1 MWNLTQKF
9 NDLSNVL
16 YLRGG
21 MTTEMLVS
29 EIYPF
34 LNELINGL
42 YQAKNIIN
50 LECDEIQKLFNWMN
64 IIKSKKAADKISL
77 EDEKQ
82 ISLDIQIA
90 YDKVNKSLK

>member
-1 MWNLTQKF
+1 
-9 NDLSNVL
+9 
-16 YLRGG
+16 

-42 YQAKNIIN
+42 YQSKNIIS
-50 LECDEIQKLFNWMN
+50 LECDEIQKLFTWMN
-64 IIKSKKAADKISL
+64 TIKSKKAADKISL
-77 EDEKQ
+77 DDEKQ

>member
-1 MWNLTQKF
+1 
-9 NDLSNVL
+9 
-16 YLRGG
+16 

-34 LNELINGL
+34 MNELINGL

>member
-1 MWNLTQKF
+1 VWNLTQKF

-21 MTTEMLVS
+21 MTSEMLVS

-50 LECDEIQKLFNWMN
+50 LDCDEIQKLFNWMN
-64 IIKSKKAADKISL
+64 VIKSKKAADKISL

>member
-42 YQAKNIIN
+42 LQAKNIIN
-50 LECDEIQKLFNWMN
+50 LDCDEIQRLFNWMN
-64 IIKSKKAADKISL
+64 VVKSKKAADKISL

>member
-1 MWNLTQKF
+1 
-9 NDLSNVL
+9 
-16 YLRGG
+16 
-21 MTTEMLVS
+21 MLVS
-29 EIYPF
+29 EIHPF

-42 YQAKNIIN
+42 NQAKNIIN

-64 IIKSKKAADKISL
+64 NIRSKKAADKISL